1 MIHFWAILAMI
12 KRSASSDQLNE
23 RKKARWRG
31 GVATAAS
38 THGSEAMLALYVGD
52 KAQDLV
58 EGLGIGVKVLGV
70 WV

>member
-1 MIHFWAILAMI
+1 MG
-12 KRSASSDQLNE
+12 E
-23 RKKARWRG
+23 EKARGRG
-31 GVATAAS
+31 GGATAAS